1 MKDILRPLLELTVVF
16 PGLPGC
22 FQKLLT
28 DIDTAAVRH
37 AEGGILKIGSILHID
52 DRAAAADEKARVF
65 FERRSFSGGRKRAAL
80 YRRISGYLHGRLK
93 RHGRGKGASENRYG
107 LPSGFYHHLDRP
119 CALRGWRDNTLLLR
133 SASRPYYK
141 KCRH

>member
-1 MKDILRPLLELTVVF
+1 MSFNPHAPLQQKF
-16 PGLPGC
+16 HKRLPGC

-65 FERRSFSGGRKRAAL
+65 FERLCECLEALACGKRFAGSGADVDHVGEMLGRYDVPIAQTDVAAIHLHRQDRIRAREL
-80 YRRISGYLHGRLK
+80 
-93 RHGRGKGASENRYG
+93 
-107 LPSGFYHHLDRP
+107 
-119 CALRGWRDNTLLLR
+119 
-133 SASRPYYK
+133 
-141 KCRH
+141 